1 MLASDVKVLQGM
13 PMFRDVEPAKLKL
26 IALAS
31 ERANYRPGDRLLSA
45 GGRAD
50 SVFVILEGSAN
61 VLIGEGA
68 AEISVAKVGLGDVVG
83 EIGVVLDRPYSGTI
97 VAETQL
103 AALRIDKR
111 TFLDLLAQVPQFSLA
126 VIRELA
132 NRLLATNERFAKAV
146 AK

>member
-1 MLASDVKVLQGM
+1 MLSSDVKVLQGM
-13 PMFRDVEPAKLKL
+13 PMFQNVEPAKLKL

-31 ERANYRPGDRLLSA
+31 ERANYRPGERLLTA
-45 GGRAD
+45 GGRAE
-50 SVFVILEGSAN
+50 SVFVILEGRAD
-61 VLIGEGA
+61 VLIGEGGS
-68 AEISVAKVGLGDVVG
+68 EIKVAKVGLGEVVG
-83 EIGVVLDRPYSGTI
+83 EIGVVLDQPYAATI
-97 VAETQL
+97 VAETPL

-132 NRLLATNERFAKAV
+132 SRLLATNERFAKAV